1 MRSPDDAVPAACI
14 AIIPAMHN
22 RQDEHFK
29 TALQI
34 VAVVCLLGLFS
45 MIFHKAFADIS
56 LVWQQHSGGDFWVA
70 LGRYLFRNLAG

>member
-1 MRSPDDAVPAACI
+1 MQ
-14 AIIPAMHN
+14 HN
-22 RQDEHFK
+22 SDERFK

-34 VAVVCLLGLFS
+34 AAIVCLLGLVS

-56 LVWQQHSGGDFWVA
+56 LVWEQHSGGDFWVA

>member
-1 MRSPDDAVPAACI
+1 
-14 AIIPAMHN
+14 MHN
-22 RQDEHFK
+22 PRDEHFK

-34 VAVVCLLGLFS
+34 LAILCLVGLFA

-56 LVWQQHSGGDFWVA
+56 VVWQQHSGADFWVA

>member
-1 MRSPDDAVPAACI
+1 
-14 AIIPAMHN
+14 MHN

>member
-1 MRSPDDAVPAACI
+1 
-14 AIIPAMHN
+14 MHN
-22 RQDEHFK
+22 PRDEHFK

-34 VAVVCLLGLFS
+34 LAILCLVGLFA

-56 LVWQQHSGGDFWVA
+56 SVWQQHSGADFWVA